1 MHHLLFISGL
11 LLPVLVVSSQQYPYI
26 SKKMSWMEAQ
36 KFCREMFSD
45 LATVN
50 TEEDMSG
57 LLRIILAA
65 VTQNVYIGLY
75 RSGVFTWH
83 WTLPGNGYLEFQNWK
98 AGQPKVGS
106 EQDGCAGMDQNGEW
120 FEDSCST
127 QRTFVCTDVNSGTY
141 ILVPISKSWRD
152 AQEHCRGF
160 YTELASAMNS
170 SENQKIKVAAG
181 SQQVWIG
188 LFKDSWVWSDSS
200 GSSFRFWNTNQPSN
214 IKGQDCMVVTTNPTG
229 RWNDVSCAN
238 ANFFICQGDDLVL
251 VRENSTWSEAV
262 SYCREHHMDLVS
274 VLSKWQQQSV
284 ERKASLASSSHVWLG
299 LRYTCTFGFWFWT
312 RDGEA
317 GCYQNW
323 ATGQGTVGSKDCSM
337 AGAMESSGEHQW
349 VQRPQSERFN
359 FICFT
364 CVTCKTCA
372 AALP

>member
-36 KFCREMFSD
+36 KFCRETFSD

-50 TEEDMSG
+50 TKEDMSG

-238 ANFFICQGDDLVL
+238 ANFFICQGDLKTGL
-251 VRENSTWSEAV
+251 ALQSSTSPP
-262 SYCREHHMDLVS
+262 STPTQIQTS
-274 VLSKWQQQSV
+274 PT
-284 ERKASLASSSHVWLG
+284 SSTPTQIQTSP
-299 LRYTCTFGFWFWT
+299 TSSTPTQNQTSPTSSTPTQIQTSPTSSTPT
-312 RDGEA
+312 R
-317 GCYQNW
+317 
-323 ATGQGTVGSKDCSM
+323 T
-337 AGAMESSGEHQW
+337 
-349 VQRPQSERFN
+349 
-359 FICFT
+359 
-364 CVTCKTCA
+364 
-372 AALP
+372 

>member
-1 MHHLLFISGL
+1 MTVVLVTGL

-127 QRTFVCTDVNSGTY
+127 QRTFVCTD
-141 ILVPISKSWRD
+141 
-152 AQEHCRGF
+152 
-160 YTELASAMNS
+160 
-170 SENQKIKVAAG
+170 
-181 SQQVWIG
+181 
-188 LFKDSWVWSDSS
+188 
-200 GSSFRFWNTNQPSN
+200 
-214 IKGQDCMVVTTNPTG
+214 
-229 RWNDVSCAN
+229 
-238 ANFFICQGDDLVL
+238 DDLVL